1 MQLLKAIQLGMSFSL
16 VGLARARPSE
26 QGEFAAELLDDTG
39 RTHSLHMPVATRDA
53 ESLCPTPAHLPTF
66 NNSKLPNPFIFDDGR
81 PVRTVADWDCRRA
94 QLSTL
99 IQSYESGLL
108 PGPPQSMFVHF
119 NKTGNATATLSI
131 TSYHQGASMTFA
143 PTIAFPSGNPPR
155 SGWPLVIAYDG
166 NSDMAQQNDQSSRG
180 VGLFY
185 DLFGANA
192 SASSMVAWTW
202 GVSRIID
209 ALERTPQAQINTN
222 KIAVTGCSRNGK
234 GALMA
239 GAFEPRVALTIP
251 QESGSG
257 GDACWR
263 LSLYEQDQGSVVQTA
278 TEIVQENVWFSTDF
292 ANYVNDLSVLPFD
305 HHSLAAMIAP
315 RPMISY
321 ENTDFVWLSPLSSFG
336 CMSAA
341 HTVWEALG
349 VADHHGFEQVGGHP
363 HCAWPDSLSPTLN
376 AFFNRFLLD
385 QPHVNTTFFQSNM
398 VFNNVTWN
406 PEQWIDWKTPR
417 LA

>member
-1 MQLLKAIQLGMSFSL
+1 MQLLKAVQLGVTLTLLGL
-16 VGLARARPSE
+16 VHARPSE
-26 QGEFAAELLDDTG
+26 QAPRDTAAFCSTPSLLP
-39 RTHSLHMPVATRDA
+39 H
-53 ESLCPTPAHLPTF
+53 F
-66 NNSKLPNPFIFDDGR
+66 NNSKLPNPFLFDDGR
-81 PVRTVADWDCRRA
+81 EVKTAADWNCRRA
-94 QLSTL
+94 QLNTL
-99 IQSYESGLL
+99 IQSYESGAL
-108 PGPPQSMFVHF
+108 PGPPQSMSVHF

-131 TSYHQGASMTFA
+131 TSHHQGASMTFS
-143 PTIAFPSGNPPR
+143 PTIAFPSGSPPR
-155 SGWPLVIAYDG
+155 GGWPMVIAYDG
-166 NSDMAQQNDQSSRG
+166 LSIPVPSNIAVMTYANSEMAQQNDQSSRG
-180 VGLFY
+180 VGQFY

-192 SASSMVAWTW
+192 SASSMIAWTW

-209 ALERTPQAQINTN
+209 ALERTPQAHINTN

-263 LSLYEQDQGSVVQTA
+263 LSLFEQNEGSVVQTA
-278 TEIVQENVWFSTDF
+278 TEIVQENVWFSTNF

-363 HCAWPDSLSPTLN
+363 HCAWPDSLTPTLN
-376 AFFNRFLLD
+376 AFFDRFLLD
-385 QPHVNTTFFQSNM
+385 QPNVNTTFFQSNM

-406 PEQWIDWKTPR
+406 PAQWIDWKTPR
-417 LA
+417 LH